1 MKTWNDIR
9 ICFSI
14 QRGTKKTELNT
25 KKRSCKIPKFIIL
38 DVCGRLVTGVKIRF
52 RLEKFFFHIYTIV
65 WTNNERDFLRHIRI
79 ILILKS
85 AIKRINAYL
94 RQLLVNVRWLR
105 PVIFIIINRVTN
117 RCVCILSKLNCCLFL
132 ISLYR
137 NKWSN
142 PIKISLLGLVENEK
156 IE

>member
-65 WTNNERDFLRHIRI
+65 
-79 ILILKS
+79 
-85 AIKRINAYL
+85 
-94 RQLLVNVRWLR
+94 
-105 PVIFIIINRVTN
+105 
-117 RCVCILSKLNCCLFL
+117 
-132 ISLYR
+132 
-137 NKWSN
+137 
-142 PIKISLLGLVENEK
+142 
-156 IE
+156 